1 MLKAFQYSGNQVH
14 MTFKMRLGINYLHAG
29 YLVDTYFFSFSLIF
43 LKIDFFSKISFRNI
57 DRVSKMF
64 ECNSDF
70 VGSDMKPNILKIF
83 SRRQMS
89 PLAGQEV
96 LWYLRRFGYTQ

>member
-1 MLKAFQYSGNQVH
+1 M
-14 MTFKMRLGINYLHAG
+14 
-29 YLVDTYFFSFSLIF
+29 DTYFFLFSLIF
-43 LKIDFFSKISFRNI
+43 LKIDFFKNVIQKYRQG
-57 DRVSKMF
+57 VKQF

-83 SRRQMS
+83 SRRQKS

-96 LWYLRRFGYTQ
+96 LWYLRRFDYTQ